1 MLLLS
6 SSSFFN
12 HSFSLSPTH
21 SIKNQSFKLRFNP
34 KSVKI
39 GLIEEPHRNSTEEL
53 HQSRSCCGLRKKKN
67 TYTNQN
73 KNKDELKPKMT
84 TTNEATTQP
93 PQQMMSLSFS
103 SQMSKED
110 EEMARSALSAFRAK
124 EDEIEKRKMEVRERV
139 KAQLGR
145 VEEETRRLASI
156 REELET
162 MADPM
167 RKEVNW
173 VRKKIDSVNKELK
186 PLGSTVQKK
195 EREYKEAL
203 DTFNEKNREKVQ
215 LITKLMEMGQ
225 LVGESEKLR
234 LKKLDEL
241 SRSIDTESESISQ
254 DKTIPI
260 KN

>member
-1 MLLLS
+1 MQ
-6 SSSFFN
+6 
-12 HSFSLSPTH
+12 PTEQPAQT
-21 SIKNQSFKLRFNP
+21 QS
-34 KSVKI
+34 
-39 GLIEEPHRNSTEEL
+39 
-53 HQSRSCCGLRKKKN
+53 
-67 TYTNQN
+67 
-73 KNKDELKPKMT
+73 
-84 TTNEATTQP
+84 
-93 PQQMMSLSFS
+93 QQMASLSFS
-103 SQMSKED
+103 SQMSRED

-124 EDEIEKRKMEVRERV
+124 EDEIEKRKTEVRERV

-145 VEEETRRLASI
+145 VEEETRRLANI

-167 RKEVNW
+167 RKEVSV

-186 PLGSTVQKK
+186 PLGATVQKK

-234 LKKLDEL
+234 LKKLEEL
-241 SRSIDTESESISQ
+241 SKSIETE
-254 DKTIPI
+254 
-260 KN
+260 